1 MVLPQELK
9 KKMKEAK
16 YVSMSEGNSNNMPS
30 SSWENMSMSS
40 GSNELTD
47 SIVNV
52 KVYQT
57 AQALAVAAQNMF
69 LMI

>member
-16 YVSMSEGNSNNMPS
+16 YVSMSDGNSNNMPLS
-30 SSWENMSMSS
+30 SGENMSMSS
-40 GSNELTD
+40 DSNELTG

-52 KVYQT
+52 KAYQT
-57 AQALAVAAQNMF
+57 AQGLAVAAHDMF
-69 LMI
+69 LII